1 MSVQSLLAEIRELRE
16 LIKALQNI
24 QNMARSLSSVLS
36 SASSLLK
43 EVIVN
48 GQAYDKG
55 KLSEIVRDLGT
66 LSSLCGSAIAKANK
80 KITELQEE
88 IRQIKEAERE
98 RNQTKLKSANDSN
111 VNVDLVY

>member
-36 SASSLLK
+36 STSSLLK

-55 KLSEIVRDLGT
+55 KLSEIVR
-66 LSSLCGSAIAKANK
+66 SILCGSAIAKANK
-80 KITELQEE
+80 KIAELQEE

-98 RNQTKLKSANDSN
+98 RNQTKLKSTNDSN

>member
-24 QNMARSLSSVLS
+24 QNMARSLSSALS

-66 LSSLCGSAIAKANK
+66 LS
-80 KITELQEE
+80 
-88 IRQIKEAERE
+88 
-98 RNQTKLKSANDSN
+98 KLMWFSNSKSK
-111 VNVDLVY
+111 

>member
-1 MSVQSLLAEIRELRE
+1 MSVQSLLTEIRELKD
-16 LIKALQNI
+16 LIKVLQNI
-24 QNMARSLSSVLS
+24 QNMASSLS
-36 SASSLLK
+36 SASTNLK

-111 VNVDLVY
+111 VNVDLIY

>member
-36 SASSLLK
+36 STSSLLK

-66 LSSLCGSAIAKANK
+66 LSSLCGSAI
-80 KITELQEE
+80 
-88 IRQIKEAERE
+88 RQIKEAERE
-98 RNQTKLKSANDSN
+98 RNQTKLKSTNDSN

>member
-24 QNMARSLSSVLS
+24 QNMARSLSSALS

-80 KITELQEE
+80 KIAELQEE

-98 RNQTKLKSANDSN
+98 RNQTKLKSTNDSN

>member
-1 MSVQSLLAEIRELRE
+1 MSVQSLLTEIRELKD
-16 LIKALQNI
+16 LIKVLQNI
-24 QNMARSLSSVLS
+24 QNMASSLSSALS
-36 SASSLLK
+36 SASTNLK

-88 IRQIKEAERE
+88 MAETFISVDVDQIK
-98 RNQTKLKSANDSN
+98 TKEGRDYYIGEFDRK
-111 VNVDLVY
+111 Y